1 MLEALS
7 SLERPAALETLYL
20 DNNQIREDGMAA
32 LCAAIDAGRVPSLA
46 SLHLSGNPVGADA
59 VDKAVQ
65 AVQRQAEAAG
75 AAPRLRP
82 TPQTRDIE
90 AQPVE

>member
-1 MLEALS
+1 MKSMYWHAYPPCRGFRRRKPGSNL
-7 SLERPAALETLYL
+7 
-20 DNNQIREDGMAA
+20 QKH
-32 LCAAIDAGRVPSLA
+32 V
-46 SLHLSGNPVGADA
+46 A
-59 VDKAVQ
+59 VSTTHPMGKAVQ

-90 AQPVE
+90 APPVE